1 VPLVLTDWR
10 MHAEDYEAL
19 PDDRLWC
26 VYCGHED
33 DHSEFITQQQLD
45 RAMRAVGDIGV
56 QLVQDALD
64 RAFRPLARSS
74 QSSMVSIQYR
84 SKPFYPAPLPG
95 ISEDR
100 PRVGRRLRQAPRTA
114 MAWSG
119 RR

>member
-1 VPLVLTDWR
+1 MPTDEDGHFGRQCPSCSQIWR

-74 QSSMVSIQYR
+74 RSSMVSIQYR

-95 ISEDR
+95 IS
-100 PRVGRRLRQAPRTA
+100 
-114 MAWSG
+114 
-119 RR
+119 